1 MIFDVKEHCPKIL
14 TFIFPFKRK
23 SHMSS
28 ISIFTFALA
37 ALSAS
42 NSSSSSSMIAWS
54 SLIFLFCWALTP
66 CSSSKR
72 EFKLLSSTSLLQL
85 ELTIVNNRVH
95 VYTFFY
101 ILISMNGKDNVFIFF
116 YTQPSIS

>member
-95 VYTFFY
+95 VYTFFT
-101 ILISMNGKDNVFIFF
+101 F
-116 YTQPSIS
+116 